1 MKTIAIYGDS
11 ISTGTH
17 GEGGY
22 EAMLKSSLSLEKV
35 YNFAVGSS
43 GLTRKT
49 PGGMLEVLD
58 KNPVP
63 EDAELFLIW
72 HGSNDWYWG
81 SGMEEFSHG
90 VKEAVN
96 RLRAAA
102 PTAELAWV
110 TPIYRFEC
118 PDGMA
123 QAGEAYE
130 LPNKNG
136 YTMLDYYEELER
148 SSKRLGFP
156 LIDMRRLCGIHRDN
170 AGIYLEDRVHP
181 NRAGYQRIGAVLAR
195 EIQRFCIF

>member
-1 MKTIAIYGDS
+1 
-11 ISTGTH
+11 
-17 GEGGY
+17 
-22 EAMLKSSLSLEKV
+22 MLKSSLSLEKV

-102 PTAELAWV
+102 PTAELVWV

-130 LPNKNG
+130 LSNKNG

-181 NRAGYQRIGAVLAR
+181 NRAGYHRIGAVLDR
-195 EIQRFCIF
+195 EIQRFCIY

>member
-102 PTAELAWV
+102 PTAELVWV

-130 LPNKNG
+130 LSNKNG

-156 LIDMRRLCGIHRDN
+156 LIDMRRL
-170 AGIYLEDRVHP
+170 
-181 NRAGYQRIGAVLAR
+181 
-195 EIQRFCIF
+195 

>member
-11 ISTGTH
+11 ISTGAH

-81 SGMEEFSHG
+81 SRLEEFSHG
-90 VKEAVN
+90 IKEARFKVCESPSKLDSAA
-96 RLRAAA
+96 LR
-102 PTAELAWV
+102 
-110 TPIYRFEC
+110 
-118 PDGMA
+118 M
-123 QAGEAYE
+123 
-130 LPNKNG
+130 
-136 YTMLDYYEELER
+136 M
-148 SSKRLGFP
+148 
-156 LIDMRRLCGIHRDN
+156 
-170 AGIYLEDRVHP
+170 
-181 NRAGYQRIGAVLAR
+181 
-195 EIQRFCIF
+195 

>member
-35 YNFAVGSS
+35 YNFVVGSS

-102 PTAELAWV
+102 PTAELVWV

-130 LPNKNG
+130 LSNKNG

-181 NRAGYQRIGAVLAR
+181 NRAGYHRIGAVLDR
-195 EIQRFCIF
+195 EIQRFCIY

>member
-22 EAMLKSSLSLEKV
+22 EAMLKSSLSLKRV

-63 EDAELFLIW
+63 EDEELFLIW

-102 PTAELAWV
+102 PTAELVWV

-170 AGIYLEDRVHP
+170 AGIYLEDRGHP
-181 NRAGYQRIGAVLAR
+181 NRAGYQRIGAVLDR
-195 EIQRFCIF
+195 EIQRFCIY

>member
-72 HGSNDWYWG
+72 HGLHLRLQIG
-81 SGMEEFSHG
+81 SLRCSILTHLFSC
-90 VKEAVN
+90 EQ
-96 RLRAAA
+96 AARRGSHRG
-102 PTAELAWV
+102 TGLG
-110 TPIYRFEC
+110 
-118 PDGMA
+118 DSD
-123 QAGEAYE
+123 
-130 LPNKNG
+130 LP
-136 YTMLDYYEELER
+136 
-148 SSKRLGFP
+148 
-156 LIDMRRLCGIHRDN
+156 
-170 AGIYLEDRVHP
+170 V
-181 NRAGYQRIGAVLAR
+181 
-195 EIQRFCIF
+195 

>member
-63 EDAELFLIW
+63 EDVELFLIW

-102 PTAELAWV
+102 PTAELVWV

-130 LPNKNG
+130 LSNKNG

-181 NRAGYQRIGAVLAR
+181 NRAGYQRIGAVLDR
-195 EIQRFCIF
+195 EIQRFCIY

>member
-102 PTAELAWV
+102 PTAELVWV

-130 LPNKNG
+130 LSNKTDTPCLITTRSWSAPVSG
-136 YTMLDYYEELER
+136 WASR
-148 SSKRLGFP
+148 SSICGGCAEFTAIMPVYTWKTGFIP
-156 LIDMRRLCGIHRDN
+156 TG
-170 AGIYLEDRVHP
+170 
-181 NRAGYQRIGAVLAR
+181 RATRGSAR
-195 EIQRFCIF
+195 S

>member
-22 EAMLKSSLSLEKV
+22 ENTLKNSLSLDKV

-81 SGMEEFSHG
+81 SELEAFS
-90 VKEAVN
+90 EAIEAAVD
-96 RLRAAA
+96 RLRAAV
-102 PTAELAWV
+102 PTACLAWV

-130 LPNKNG
+130 LPNKSG
-136 YTMLDYYEELER
+136 YTMLDYYVELER
-148 SSKRLGFP
+148 ASKRLGFP

-170 AGIYLEDRVHP
+170 AELYLEDRVHP
-181 NRAGYQRIGAVLAR
+181 NRAGYQRISAVLAR

>member
-63 EDAELFLIW
+63 E
-72 HGSNDWYWG
+72 
-81 SGMEEFSHG
+81 
-90 VKEAVN
+90 AVN

-102 PTAELAWV
+102 PTAELVWV

-130 LPNKNG
+130 LSNKNG

-181 NRAGYQRIGAVLAR
+181 NRAGYQRIGAVLDR
-195 EIQRFCIF
+195 EIQRFCIY

>member
-49 PGGMLEVLD
+49 PVGMLEVLD

-63 EDAELFLIW
+63 KDAELFLIW

-90 VKEAVN
+90 VKEAVD

-102 PTAELAWV
+102 PTAELVWV

-136 YTMLDYYEELER
+136 YTMLDYCEELER

-170 AGIYLEDRVHP
+170 ANLYLEDRVHP
-181 NRAGYQRIGAVLAR
+181 NRAGYQRIGTVLDR
-195 EIQRFCIF
+195 EIQRFCIY